1 MLGIGVSKKGRFAR
15 KSAVSE
21 KVNVSKD
28 QLPRALGNSSS
39 PALLSIG
46 VALGGPIAKKSTAP
60 PNQNVSKFSLA
71 RPLGNN
77 GSPSSVG
84 IGAAMGGPIPKKST
98 APPNQNVSKLSLLR
112 SAGSGSPAFKDIN
125 VTRGS
130 LPLQTK
136 YPSGRSPAFDDIDE
150 TMTSNSGN
158 TTRRPSDESMEQF
171 HISGRCYCDIK
182 CLNIF
187 KFSGNVY

>member
-46 VALGGPIAKKSTAP
+46 
-60 PNQNVSKFSLA
+60 
-71 RPLGNN
+71 
-77 GSPSSVG
+77 
-84 IGAAMGGPIPKKST
+84 AAMGGPIAKKST